1 MINQEDILYGKI
13 TVSGKPIIS
22 EEIYE
27 GNYEITP
34 KVTPQTLITGQRVM
48 KDNLNVLSIPYYE
61 TSNLK
66 GKTIIIGE
74 V

>member
-27 GNYEITP
+27 GNYEVTP
-34 KVTPQTLITGQRVM
+34 KVTSQTLLTGQRVM

>member
-13 TVSGKPIIS
+13 TVSGQPIIS

-27 GNYEITP
+27 GNYEVTP
-34 KVTPQTLITGQRVM
+34 KVTSQTLLTGQRVM

>member
-22 EEIYE
+22 DETYE
-27 GNYEITP
+27 GNYEVTP
-34 KVTPQTLITGQRVM
+34 KVTSQTLLTGQRVM

>member
-27 GNYEITP
+27 GNYEVTP
-34 KVTPQTLITGQRVM
+34 KVTSQTLLTGQRVM

-66 GKTIIIGE
+66 GKTIIVGE

>member
-1 MINQEDILYGKI
+1 MINQEDILYRKI

-27 GNYEITP
+27 GNYEVTP
-34 KVTPQTLITGQRVM
+34 KVTSQTLLTGQRVM

>member
-1 MINQEDILYGKI
+1 MINQQDILYGKI
-13 TVSGKPIIS
+13 TVSGQPIIS

-27 GNYEITP
+27 GNYEVTP
-34 KVTPQTLITGQRVM
+34 KVTSQTLLTGQRVM

>member
-27 GNYEITP
+27 GNYEVTP
-34 KVTPQTLITGQRVM
+34 KVTSQTLLTGQRVM

-66 GKTIIIGE
+66 GKTIIKGE

>member
-1 MINQEDILYGKI
+1 MINQEDIIYGKI
-13 TVSGKPIIS
+13 TVSGKTIIS
-22 EEIYE
+22 EETYE

-34 KVTPQTLITGQRVM
+34 KVTSKTLLTGQRVM

>member
-27 GNYEITP
+27 GNYELTP
-34 KVTPQTLITGQRVM
+34 KVTSQTLLTGQRVM

>member
-34 KVTPQTLITGQRVM
+34 KVTPQTLLTGQRVM

>member
-27 GNYEITP
+27 GNYEVTP
-34 KVTPQTLITGQRVM
+34 KVTPQTLLTGQRVM

>member
-27 GNYEITP
+27 GNYEVTP
-34 KVTPQTLITGQRVM
+34 KVTSQTLLTGQRVM

-61 TSNLK
+61 TTNLK